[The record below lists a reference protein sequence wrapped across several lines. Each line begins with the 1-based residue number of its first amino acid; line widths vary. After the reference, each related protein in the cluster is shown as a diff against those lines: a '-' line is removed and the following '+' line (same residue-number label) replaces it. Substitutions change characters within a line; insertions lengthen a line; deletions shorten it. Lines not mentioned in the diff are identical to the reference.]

1 MRVKEI
7 PSGKILEVNDSY
19 GSRLIE
25 HGKAVPAG
33 KASSSAPKKG
43 GRKGEKADVPGG
55 QGEI

>member
-25 HGKAVPAG
+25 QGKAVPAG
-33 KASSSAPKKG
+33 KVSSPAPKKG
-43 GRKGEKADVPGG
+43 GRKGEKTDVPG
-55 QGEI
+55 